1 MQQKHSGC
9 LYLGRYTMNVDAVAV
24 ASFAAIAIC
33 VVIVGYLGFK
43 VKGLINK
50 DAKAHRE

>member
-1 MQQKHSGC
+1 MQQEHPGC
-9 LYLGRYTMNVDAVAV
+9 LYLGRCMMNVDAVAV

-43 VKGLINK
+43 VKELMNK
-50 DAKAHRE
+50 DAESHRE